1 MFKNNQ
7 DKILNLLGI
16 ARKAG
21 KLALGFT
28 ATSLALK
35 KKVVAM
41 VILAADTSPHTKE
54 KIERLC
60 RVHQIR
66 LYYLANQAELGR
78 ALGKTSQA
86 VIGVLSPQIAA
97 AFEKQLDS
105 ARTE

>member
-1 MFKNNQ
+1 MNNL
-7 DKILNLLGI
+7 LNLLGI

-28 ATSLALK
+28 AASRAVKKGRAVLVLLAT
-35 KKVVAM
+35 
-41 VILAADTSPHTKE
+41 DTSPHTKE

-60 RVHQIR
+60 RQYQVSV
-66 LYYLANQAELGR
+66 YYVADRNELGR

-86 VIGVLSPQIAA
+86 VIGLLSPEIGEAL
-97 AFEKQLDS
+97 KTQLT